1 MSAAAG
7 PRPVAIGCMRLSTEP
22 DRDEAGALATVHAAL
37 DVGATLLDTADAYGR
52 DDGETGHNERL
63 LARALATWTGDA
75 SRVRIATKGGL
86 TRPGGRWVADGRAR
100 HLVAACEASRRA
112 LGVDA
117 IHLYQLH
124 APDPG
129 MPLATSIRALASL
142 KREGLVEHVGLCN
155 VSLSQLEEAR
165 SIVEIAAVQVEM
177 SPWHDESLRNGVAEL
192 CAAQGILL
200 LAYRP
205 LGGTARSR
213 PLAQDPVLR
222 SVADR
227 HGATPA
233 EVVLAWL
240 RSLSPVVVPLP
251 GPTRPETARSAARA
265 AALPLSDDDRA
276 ELDRRFPAARLM
288 RVPRSTRRPPET
300 APGDVVLVMGLPGAG
315 KSTLAADLVG
325 AGYERLNRDEAG
337 GRLADLAP
345 ALAEHLAAGRRRV
358 VLDNTYGSRAA
369 RNVVIETAWAH
380 GVPVRCVWLQTSL
393 DDAQVNVVQRMLSKY
408 GRLLEPEEM
417 ARVAR
422 DDPSVL
428 TPGALFRHRREQE
441 PPHESEGF
449 VRVDAVPFARRRRE
463 DHHGRA
469 LIFWY
474 DGVVRTSRSGAR
486 TPTSPGDVEV
496 LPGAREA
503 IRRHVDEGWLVLGV
517 SWQPEI
523 ARGERTAD
531 EVGAAFART
540 HELLGAEVE
549 VVYCPHGDGPP
560 VCWCRKPLPGLGA
573 LLIERHRLDP
583 SRCVYVGRDAS
594 DEAFARLLGFTY
606 RHRDDVL
613 VEPRTSSR

>member
-7 PRPVAIGCMRLSTEP
+7 PRPVAIGGMRLSTEP
-22 DRDEAGALATVHAAL
+22 DRDEARALATVQAAL
-37 DVGATLLDTADAYGR
+37 DAGVTLLDTADAYGR

-63 LARALATWTGDA
+63 LARALAAWTGDA

-112 LGVDA
+112 LGVER

-129 MPLATSIRALASL
+129 MPLATSVRALAL
-142 KREGLVEHVGLCN
+142 LQREGLVEHVGLCN

-165 SIVEIAAVQVEM
+165 TIVDIAAVQVEM

-192 CAAQGILL
+192 CAAKGIRL

-205 LGGTARSR
+205 LGGASRSR
-213 PLAQDPVLR
+213 QLVQDPVLR

-227 HGATPA
+227 LGATPA

-240 RSLSPVVVPLP
+240 GSLAEVVVPLP
-251 GPTRPETARSAARA
+251 GPTRPESARSAARA
-265 AALPLSDDDRA
+265 ATLLLSDDDLA
-276 ELDRRFPAARLM
+276 ELDRRFPAARLI
-288 RVPRSTRRPPET
+288 RAPRAVRRPPDT

-315 KSTLAADLVG
+315 KSTLAADLVRR
-325 AGYERLNRDEAG
+325 GYERLNRDEAG
-337 GRLADLAP
+337 GRLADLVP
-345 ALAEHLAAGRRRV
+345 VLAEHLAAGRRRV

-369 RNVVIETAWAH
+369 RNVVIEAAWAQ
-380 GVPVRCVWLQTSL
+380 GAPVRCVWLQTSL
-393 DDAQVNVVQRMLSKY
+393 EDAQVNVVQRMLSKY

-417 ARVAR
+417 TRAAR

-441 PPHESEGF
+441 TPEGSEGF
-449 VRVDAVPFARRRRE
+449 ARIDAVAFARRRRE
-463 DHHGRA
+463 DHHRRA

-474 DGVVRTSRSGAR
+474 DGVVRMSCSGAR

-503 IRRHVDEGWLVLGV
+503 IRRHVDEGWLALGV

-523 ARGERTAD
+523 ARGERTAG
-531 EVGAAFART
+531 EVGATFART
-540 HELLGAEVE
+540 HELLGAEVDG
-549 VVYCPHGDGPP
+549 VFCPHGDGPP
-560 VCWCRKPLPGLGA
+560 VCWCRKPLPGLGV

-594 DEAFARLLGFTY
+594 DEAFARVLGFTY
-606 RHRDDVL
+606 RHRDDL
-613 VEPRTSSR
+613 